1 MSINKVICIG
11 NLTRDAEVRTVG
23 QNQVAKVGLAM
34 TEKFRKQD
42 GTIGE
47 NTEFID
53 IEVWGQAGV
62 YPYLLKGQMVYVEGS
77 IKTQKWTGQDGA
89 QHQQTFIKA
98 ASIQLLGQ
106 RPQAQQPAAA
116 PRAAAPTPPAPQYPS
131 APPQGY
137 APQPQ
142 APAPPAYPQ
151 YPPQTAA
158 PAPAPQYPAP
168 PAPPAPQPQGATA
181 AAPTDDIPF

>member
-11 NLTRDAEVRTVG
+11 NLTRDVEVRTVG

-77 IKTQKWTGQDGA
+77 LKTQKWTGQDGA

-116 PRAAAPTPPAPQYPS
+116 PRATAPAPQYPA

-137 APQPQ
+137 AQQPQ

-168 PAPPAPQPQGATA
+168 PASPAPQPQGATA
-181 AAPTDDIPF
+181 AAPTDDLPF

>member
-77 IKTQKWTGQDGA
+77 FKTQKWTGQDGA

-98 ASIQLLGQ
+98 ASIQLLGP

-116 PRAAAPTPPAPQYPS
+116 PRAAAPAPQYPA

-137 APQPQ
+137 APQQQ

-151 YPPQTAA
+151 YPPHTAA
-158 PAPAPQYPAP
+158 PAPVPQRPAP
-168 PAPPAPQPQGATA
+168 PTPPAPQPQGATA
-181 AAPTDDIPF
+181 AAPTDDLPF